1 MIQIGRILK
10 EKEGK
15 TDLSGVDH
23 ESVGELHR
31 LGAGGTKLARDN
43 DLATLGARL
52 HDEAEDTVA
61 RAEERANSNQLRP
74 PCSIVYSPNSPT
86 DGKTTEE
93 LVAETL
99 ALSDSIETTV
109 LNLLGVELNG
119 PLGELETLLDE
130 RSELA
135 NAASL
140 LSEDLLGVGGADD
153 DLGAGVGN
161 ANLAAGV
168 SLRREGTGE
177 ELGELGAADA
187 GIRSTSQSIFKRDL
201 LEDSLKRA
209 KRRGKSQ

>member
-1 MIQIGRILK
+1 M
-10 EKEGK
+10 
-15 TDLSGVDH
+15 
-23 ESVGELHR
+23 
-31 LGAGGTKLARDN
+31 
-43 DLATLGARL
+43 
-52 HDEAEDTVA
+52 
-61 RAEERANSNQLRP
+61 
-74 PCSIVYSPNSPT
+74 
-86 DGKTTEE
+86 
-93 LVAETL
+93 
-99 ALSDSIETTV
+99 SDSIETTV

-153 DLGAGVGN
+153 DLGAGVGD
-161 ANLAAGV
+161 ADLAAGV
-168 SLRREGTGE
+168 SLRREGAGE